1 MPPASQSKKVA
12 WNRGLIVGQKRAF
25 SVGDLAEIEARLIAQ
40 ASLHD
45 LALLSFGL
53 DTMLRSNDRA
63 QLLSQAFFGAM
74 AGYNGELLDQSDL
87 GRIPYLMQFQNEK
100 GDAVIGDVNPD
111 QMRADYRRQGVLNK
125 DGTLN
130 WDRFAAMIETNRNG
144 LYTSEQ
150 NYGQTV
156 QSEAE

>member
-53 DTMLRSNDRA
+53 DTMLRSND
-63 QLLSQAFFGAM
+63 LLATKVWQIK
-74 AGYNGELLDQSDL
+74 YVNGPS
-87 GRIPYLMQFQNEK
+87 
-100 GDAVIGDVNPD
+100 
-111 QMRADYRRQGVLNK
+111 
-125 DGTLN
+125 
-130 WDRFAAMIETNRNG
+130 
-144 LYTSEQ
+144 
-150 NYGQTV
+150 
-156 QSEAE
+156 